1 MRQPIYNVE
10 ILHDKLTDIDNA
22 KLIQH
27 IDKTGEEF
35 TDIPFHTHSEDT
47 KIASNEQIEAIVD
60 KAREL
65 VRVHLEC
72 ESEVESFWAHI
83 HNKGEST
90 DMHDHGR
97 SDFACIYYVAAP
109 KGSGNLLF
117 HPTPWE
123 TPPIPYEPQEGVVV
137 VFPSWLKHSVSRN
150 KSEDRRI
157 SISFNLKS
165 TGPIEAPIEPEVV

>member
-22 KLIQH
+22 ELIRH
-27 IDKTGEEF
+27 INETGEQF

-109 KGSGNLLF
+109 EGCGNLLF
-117 HPTPWE
+117 HPNPWE
-123 TPPIPYEPQEGVVV
+123 TPAIPYEPQEGVLV

-150 KSEDRRI
+150 KSEDKRI
-157 SISFNLKS
+157 SVSFNLRS
-165 TGPIEAPIEPEVV
+165 TGPAKPSIEPEVV